1 MRVQYQP
8 PEDWKD
14 FERMCSAIFSRAF
27 GIKKLQPYG
36 RSGSSQKGVDLFG
49 KYRSGFSLL
58 GIQCK
63 SKQLYPQKNIT
74 IREVNAEIEKAKK
87 FEPELSHYIIATS
100 ASRNTEVQD
109 YLLNNVEADD
119 TLRFKVEVIFWDDIQ
134 DYLNKSPDLVN
145 EFYLQQFAKNSPA
158 ISKPF
163 KPAFHE
169 HLKLGDE
176 SDVFYYYA
184 SDNGEIFLKSY
195 NDNFSFYLKKDSIFA
210 QLNRFGLSTSLL
222 DGNVERLGHMYIDVC
237 ELTDLFGLYILNE
250 EIESFSLSSMVTT
263 GEFRWSTL
271 DASICMVYVVEDGK
285 IYDDSGFSIPS
296 RDEKR
301 ISAVH
306 EALSEIALRIRTK
319 TGLYR

>member
-14 FERMCSAIFSRAF
+14 FERMCSAIFSKKF
-27 GIKKLQPYG
+27 GIKKLQKYG
-36 RSGSSQKGVDLFG
+36 RSGSRQKGVDLFG

-74 IREVNAEIEKAKK
+74 IREITAEIEKAKN
-87 FEPELSHYIIATS
+87 FEPELSHFIIATS
-100 ASRNTEVQD
+100 ASRDTKVQD
-109 YLLNNVEADD
+109 YLINNLESDD

-134 DYLNKSPDLVN
+134 DYLKKSPDIVN
-145 EFYLQQFAKNSPA
+145 EFCLHPLGANSPPVP
-158 ISKPF
+158 KPF
-163 KPAFHE
+163 RPAFHV

-184 SDNGEIFLKSY
+184 SNNGEIFLQSY
-195 NDNFSFYLKKDSIFA
+195 NDNFTFFLKKDAIFA
-210 QLNRFGLSTSLL
+210 NLNKFGLSTRLL
-222 DGNVERLGHMYIDVC
+222 NGNVERLGHMYIDVC
-237 ELTDLFGLYILNE
+237 ELADLFGLYIRNE
-250 EIESFSLSSMVTT
+250 EIESFSLSIMGNT
-263 GEFRWSTL
+263 GEFTWSTL
-271 DASICMVYVVEDGK
+271 DASVCMVYAREDGK
-285 IYDDSGFSIPS
+285 ICDDSGFSIPS
-296 RDEKR
+296 RDGER

-306 EALSEIALRIRTK
+306 EALNEISLRIRTR